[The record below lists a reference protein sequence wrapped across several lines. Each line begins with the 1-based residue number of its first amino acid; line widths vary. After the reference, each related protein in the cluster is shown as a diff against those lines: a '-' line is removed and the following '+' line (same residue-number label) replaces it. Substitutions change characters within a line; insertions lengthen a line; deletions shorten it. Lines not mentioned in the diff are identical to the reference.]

1 MQEFLLV
8 FMLLLAYGAFH
19 SVLAANHFKAFMVTV
34 IGKRAYLGL
43 YRLFYN
49 VVATLTL
56 LPIFIVMAGNPGDT
70 IWQVETPLNYLLWT
84 IQAIGL
90 IGLALSLLQI
100 DGMRFLG
107 LRQAAAWSNGDK
119 LPLPEESLQRAGV
132 YRLVRHP
139 LYLFSLMFLW
149 ANPTMTTALLGFN
162 IGATMYFLL
171 GSLLEEQ
178 KLRLA
183 FGKTYQEYQA
193 TVPWMIPF
201 TKLSNTSKLLDEQT
215 PE

>member
-19 SVLAANHFKAFMVTV
+19 SVLAANHFKAFIVTV

-56 LPIFIVMAGNPGDT
+56 LPVLLVIAAKPGDT
-70 IWQVETPLNYLLWT
+70 IWQIGSPLSYLLWA
-84 IQAIGL
+84 IQAVGL
-90 IGLALSLLQI
+90 IGLAISLLQI

-107 LRQAAAWSNGDK
+107 LRQAAAWWNGDK
-119 LPLPEESLQRAGV
+119 LPLPEESLQRGGV

-178 KLRLA
+178 KLDVA